1 MLPLQRKGTPFE
13 RLSTHKDI
21 EFRKKSETGKY
32 RYFALEEE
40 QYTPTDNQIIRVS
53 RTCFLI
59 SEGPEEQAI
68 KQTSHKMC

>member
-40 QYTPTDNQIIRVS
+40 QYTPTDNTS
-53 RTCFLI
+53 
-59 SEGPEEQAI
+59 I
-68 KQTSHKMC
+68 KKTFFNKRGTRRTSH